1 MGHTTVAS
9 MPPAMHPADMASSG
23 LFFCLVDMVN
33 PISKHQ
39 CHPRGVFIV
48 FAINAVF
55 KEKLQL

>member
-1 MGHTTVAS
+1 MYSMGHTTVAS

-33 PISKHQ
+33 PISKH
-39 CHPRGVFIV
+39 RGVFIV